1 MSAAIPGGVRRV
13 APRNRC
19 AHRGA
24 WKDRSMPAYEGSL
37 TTQGRFAIVASK
49 FNIEIVDCLIA
60 GAKDGL
66 RRHGVA
72 EDAIDLA
79 WVPGSFEIPLV
90 AQKLAGSKKYAA
102 RICLGSVLLGETAQ
116 SHYVSTAHHAG

>member
-49 FNIEIVDCLIA
+49 FNIEIVDSLVA

-66 RRHGVA
+66 RRHGIA
-72 EDAIDLA
+72 EDAVDLA

-90 AQKLAGSKKYAA
+90 AQKLAASKRYSAV
-102 RICLGSVLLGETAQ
+102 ICLGAIIHGEAD
-116 SHYVSTAHHAG
+116 HYAYDCARAIAC